1 VLVITTES
9 NGRPDLSTPAA
20 QTQKTLLKAFNK
32 AFAHGFAAF
41 ALAAGASASAQTAEA
56 KDNDGF
62 MPIDA
67 YAVQAALQDSAR
79 SKFTDLLRA
88 TDPAGYGARLTQL
101 EERLNGYLKS
111 SGSDNKRHNSVV
123 VLNPAEID
131 LNVILDGD
139 LGEMIRT
146 RVAARHGQV
155 HDDRLAFITPL
166 LKDTMVTAGGTGTFT
181 QAPMASM
188 QKPDAEPATCVIIP
202 APEHDKPYA
211 IPGLSARQ
219 MEDYLNLH
227 EGWHC
232 LDGIYGA
239 TDDEKKALNESR
251 NLRDVQAS
259 LPAQRALA
267 SINLQEGLADVAA
280 AGDMIRAGASPA
292 ILRHIIAWR
301 AGPTEM
307 DTEHNTVAVLQ
318 ALEKHIHA
326 VGLDTFRKTG
336 DDAARQLY
344 FKLTDGNGLTQ
355 PRLQAALGNL
365 LDNTLGSGARPAD
378 ASPLQAYYN
387 QRMGEVSAMID
398 RGGWTPAPADA
409 AQKGARIR
417 KGIGTW
423 DARQTLEREALRQH
437 GEITVESLVYAYGRL
452 KQGLQRGI
460 EAGQNAE
467 VKHEQLSRLRIELVL
482 MATDAYDFTAANSR
496 HGVTL
501 RPSAAA
507 QGAATPPPPK

>member
-1 VLVITTES
+1 MLVITTES
-9 NGRPDLSTPAA
+9 NGRPDLSTLAA

-41 ALAAGASASAQTAEA
+41 ALAAGASAQTAEA

-123 VLNPAEID
+123 VLNPAEVD

-211 IPGLSARQ
+211 IPGLTARQ

-232 LDGIYGA
+232 LDGVYGA

-251 NLRDVQAS
+251 SLRDVQAS

-344 FKLTDGNGLTQ
+344 FKLTDDNGLTQ